1 MSSNSIYMLYYA
13 ENETKYTN
21 LEFWAIEFLK
31 LKIEFYILV
40 RDKKLYKKIRTSL
53 TDCAI
58 YAKSTS
64 DVESSIANISNLEAI
79 FYISNHPKNIH
90 SLALN
95 NYKHILLYTN
105 NTISKVFRAYDE
117 LWAPSQFHLDNIA
130 KSIPNITDMK
140 TIIIGAI
147 QVQDIISL
155 EHKSI
160 LYVISNLNDFL
171 QNQLIQEGV
180 KYAKQ
185 HSCAMQFVI
194 RTNKKTNNIF
204 ITNYQEQLEKYCCSQ
219 GVDCKVFNKISDV
232 AIADSA
238 CIVCDIDS
246 YKDKFLINNIPIYVY
261 KPLNKYIDEENM
273 TMLKSLYIFST
284 KNEFKE
290 IVSKGDFKALE
301 REKLAEYRLGKSL
314 IVDKT
319 FQKQFLQKQN

>member
-13 ENETKYTN
+13 ENETKYSN
-21 LEFWAIEFLK
+21 LEFWAIEFLR
-31 LKIEFYILV
+31 LRIRFYILV
-40 RDKKLYKKIRTSL
+40 RDEKLYKKIRTSL
-53 TDCAI
+53 TDYVI
-58 YAKSTS
+58 YAKSAL
-64 DVESSIANISNLEAI
+64 DVESSIVNISNLKAI
-79 FYISNHPKNIH
+79 FYISNHPQNIQIIRFN
-90 SLALN
+90 A
-95 NYKHILLYTN
+95 YKHILLYTN
-105 NTISKVFRAYDE
+105 NAISKVFRVYDE

-147 QVQDIISL
+147 QAQDIISL

-171 QNQLIQEGV
+171 QNQFIQEGV

-185 HSCAMQFVI
+185 HSCAMQFAI
-194 RTNKKTNNIF
+194 RNNNKTNNIF
-204 ITNYQEQLEKYCCSQ
+204 IKNYQKQLKEYCDSQ
-219 GVDCKVFNKISDV
+219 DIDCKIFNKISDAV
-232 AIADSA
+232 IADSA

-261 KPLNKYIDEENM
+261 KPLNKYIDEDNM
-273 TMLKSLYIFST
+273 AMLKSLYVFST

-301 REKLAEYRLGKSL
+301 REKLAEYRLGKSF
-314 IVDKT
+314 IMDKT
-319 FQKQFLQKQN
+319 FQKQFLQ

>member
-13 ENETKYTN
+13 ENETKYAN

-31 LKIEFYILV
+31 LKIRFYILV
-40 RDKKLYKKIRTSL
+40 RDEKLYEKIRTSL
-53 TDCAI
+53 TDCVI

-105 NTISKVFRAYDE
+105 NVISKVFRVYDE

-147 QVQDIISL
+147 QAQDIISL

-171 QNQLIQEGV
+171 QNQFIQEGV

-194 RTNKKTNNIF
+194 GTNKKTNNIF
-204 ITNYQEQLEKYCCSQ
+204 IKNYQKQLKEYCDSQ
-219 GVDCKVFNKISDV
+219 DIDCKIFNKISDA
-232 AIADSA
+232 AIADST

-261 KPLNKYIDEENM
+261 KPLNKYIDEDNM
-273 TMLKSLYIFST
+273 AMLKSLYVFST

-301 REKLAEYRLGKSL
+301 REKLAEYRLGKSF
-314 IVDKT
+314 IMDKT
-319 FQKQFLQKQN
+319 FQKQFLQ

>member
-1 MSSNSIYMLYYA
+1 MVLGEEFIRA
-13 ENETKYTN
+13 ENETKYAN
-21 LEFWAIEFLK
+21 LEFWAIEFLR
-31 LKIEFYILV
+31 LRIRFYILV
-40 RDKKLYKKIRTSL
+40 RDEKLYKKIRTSL
-53 TDCAI
+53 TDCVI

-105 NTISKVFRAYDE
+105 NAISKVFRAYDE
-117 LWAPSQFHLDNIA
+117 LWVPSQFHLDNIA

-147 QVQDIISL
+147 QSQDIISL

-171 QNQLIQEGV
+171 QNQFIQEGV

-185 HSCAMQFVI
+185 HSCAMQFAI
-194 RTNKKTNNIF
+194 RDNSKTNNIF
-204 ITNYQEQLEKYCCSQ
+204 IKNYQKQLKEYCDSQ
-219 GVDCKVFNKISDV
+219 DIDCKIFNKISDAV
-232 AIADSA
+232 IADST

-261 KPLNKYIDEENM
+261 KPLNKYIDEDNM
-273 TMLKSLYIFST
+273 AMLKSLYVFST

-290 IVSKGDFKALE
+290 IISKGDFKALE
-301 REKLAEYRLGKSL
+301 REKLAEYRLGKSF
-314 IVDKT
+314 IMDKT
-319 FQKQFLQKQN
+319 FQKQFLQ

>member
-13 ENETKYTN
+13 ENETKYAN

-31 LKIEFYILV
+31 LKIRFYILV
-40 RDKKLYKKIRTSL
+40 RDEKLYEKIRTSL
-53 TDCAI
+53 TDCVI

-105 NTISKVFRAYDE
+105 NAISKVFRVYDE

-130 KSIPNITDMK
+130 KGIPNITDMK
-140 TIIIGAI
+140 IIIIGAI
-147 QVQDIISL
+147 QAQDIISL

-171 QNQLIQEGV
+171 QNQFIQEGV

-194 RTNKKTNNIF
+194 GTNKKTNNIF

-219 GVDCKVFNKISDV
+219 GVDCRVFDKISDTV
-232 AIADSA
+232 IADSA

-261 KPLNKYIDEENM
+261 KPLNKYIDEDN
-273 TMLKSLYIFST
+273 TAMLKSLYIFST

-301 REKLAEYRLGKSL
+301 REKLAEYRLGKSF
-314 IVDKT
+314 IMNKT
-319 FQKQFLQKQN
+319 FQKQFLQ